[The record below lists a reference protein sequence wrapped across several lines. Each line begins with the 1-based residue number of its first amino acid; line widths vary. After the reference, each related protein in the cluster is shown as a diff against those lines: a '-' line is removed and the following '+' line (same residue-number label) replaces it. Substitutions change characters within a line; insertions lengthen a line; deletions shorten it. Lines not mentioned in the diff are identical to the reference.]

1 MSESDVWLRLEQ
13 LEKEEE
19 EFIRKETEEGEREV
33 EEVGEVEEED
43 EEVLLAGH
51 PQSPVIIP
59 VLHTRTDE
67 QEEEEEGE
75 EESSD
80 NQSTRFTSPGDIFKR
95 HCQPLIEEEKEEE
108 EEEAGKG
115 GDRTAQIKKA
125 VSWDPG
131 LVQHGYPEETSGCS
145 EVQGAPPQHV
155 TRKYKPCAVVRGQR
169 SPVTP
174 QCQMV

>member
-67 QEEEEEGE
+67 QEEEERE